1 MRFVRK
7 LETDK
12 SGSCC
17 SKGLVSYVSS
27 WSSLYIK
34 GPWESSNEINKVLNK
49 ADHSPGIQERPHVDE
64 SDLALFR
71 SSNPYPS
78 QYLIIWHHI
87 ATVPSA
93 VHLLQISTIVVSPV
107 SLEFKLHLSE
117 SQMTAIVR
125 TLGHAYMLI

>member
-1 MRFVRK
+1 M
-7 LETDK
+7 
-12 SGSCC
+12 
-17 SKGLVSYVSS
+17 
-27 WSSLYIK
+27 
-34 GPWESSNEINKVLNK
+34 NK
-49 ADHSPGIQERPHVDE
+49 ADQSPGIQERPHVDE

-107 SLEFKLHLSE
+107 SLAFELYLSE
-117 SQMTAIVR
+117 SQMKKIVC
-125 TLGHAYMLI
+125 TLGHAYLKLKKKLDNWMTNGIHL